1 MVAEYFTGI
10 TWLNRA
16 TQAETQQIVREFA
29 GRYGINYAHEG
40 GIAISYDQRP
50 SQFVVGPVAWITRPG
65 HFSYGSLPGAVW
77 TNRFINFTG
86 PRVERLIAG
95 GLLDVAE
102 PIIPVVQPERVCSA
116 FDALYHRLQTDY
128 PGQARSVHDLEG
140 LLLLLSEQRRLPEV
154 LPARAV
160 VINELCRRVREQ
172 PQVGLE
178 VAHEAHRLGLSAVT
192 FRRQFSVITG
202 VPPHQYLLR
211 ARMERAAT
219 LLATTNLAIGAIAHA
234 VGIDDPYRFSK
245 GFRQK
250 FHVTPRSWRAM
261 TR

>member
-1 MVAEYFTGI
+1 MVTSYFSGI
-10 TWLNRA
+10 TWLNRV
-16 TQAETQQIVREFA
+16 TQAETQQITRDFA

-40 GIAISYDQRP
+40 GIAISYDLRP
-50 SQFVVGPVAWITRPG
+50 PQFVVGPVAWITRPG
-65 HFSYGSLPGAVW
+65 HFSYGSLPGVVW

-86 PRVERLIAG
+86 PRVERFIAG
-95 GLLDVAE
+95 GLLDVAD
-102 PIIPVVQPERVCSA
+102 PIIPVVQPERVCLA
-116 FDALYHRLQTDY
+116 FDALFHRLQTDC
-128 PGQARSVHDLEG
+128 PDHARTVHDLEG
-140 LLLLLSEQRRLPEV
+140 LLLLLGEQRRLPAV
-154 LPARAV
+154 IPARAA
-160 VINELCRRVREQ
+160 VIKELCRRVREQ
-172 PQVGLE
+172 PQDGIDVIR
-178 VAHEAHRLGLSAVT
+178 EAQRLGLSAVS
-192 FRRQFSVITG
+192 FRRQFAVIAG

-219 LLATTNLAIGAIAHA
+219 LLATTNLAIGAIAIA